1 MIERFANNPLIYP
14 GLCSSIGNNING
26 PSVIRVP
33 DWVEAPLGQY
43 YMYFAHHDGQ
53 FIRLAYSDALEGPWR
68 IYKPGVLAL
77 EHSFFHGH
85 IASPDVH
92 VDQAARQIRLYFHGA
107 DARTQCNEPQYTR
120 LALSSDGL
128 HFSAKPEVLG
138 NPYMRLFQHNGWW
151 YGLAMPG
158 VFYRSLTGLSD
169 FVRGPTL
176 FTEAMRHCAVRLV
189 EQNLQVIYTN
199 VGDAPESL
207 LISNIAI
214 ADDWMQ
220 WHSEAPRVL
229 LQPELPYEGAALACR
244 PSVRGMADTV
254 RNELRDP
261 CLFDAGD
268 DFVSDG
274 GGDSGGGVYLFYAV
288 AGETGIAGARLSG

>member
-1 MIERFANNPLIYP
+1 MIERFATNPLIYP

-33 DWVEAPLGQY
+33 DWIEDPLGIY

-53 FIRLAYSDALEGPWR
+53 YIRLAYSDALEGPWR
-68 IYKPGVLAL
+68 VHQPGVLAL
-77 EHSFFHGH
+77 QDSFFLGH

-92 VDQAARQIRLYFHGA
+92 VDHEAQQIRLYFHGA
-107 DARTQCNEPQYTR
+107 DAPTQCYEPQYTR

-128 HFSAKPEVLG
+128 HFAARSDVLG
-138 NPYMRLFQHNGWW
+138 NPYMRVFRFDDWW

-158 VFYRSLTGLSD
+158 VFYRSETGLND
-169 FVRGPTL
+169 FARGPTL
-176 FTEAMRHCAVRLV
+176 FTEAMRHCAVCRV
-189 EQNLQVIYTN
+189 EKHLQVIYTN

-207 LISNIAI
+207 LISNIDI
-214 ADDWMQ
+214 TDDWMQ
-220 WHSEAPRVL
+220 WRSEEPHLL

-244 PSVRGMADTV
+244 PSVRGMATAAC
-254 RNELRDP
+254 NELRDP

-268 DFVSDG
+268 VVTGNTADKGIF
-274 GGDSGGGVYLFYAV
+274 LFYAI
-288 AGETGIAGARLSG
+288 AGEAGIAGARLIG